1 MTLIDKKYG
10 SDSEAPRI
18 NDAQLLNALKASN
31 RIDSH
36 LATNMAKLNKNFSEH
51 KRAMGD
57 SHQQV
62 EDVIVDQATRVMN
75 HSTEES
81 KRQNKEAL
89 EEYFK
94 TPNFF
99 VDLLIIIWLVKS
111 LNLNSKSQEQRILAI
126 EISLLFFC
134 FWFFEPLFSFFIYFC
149 FLHSTRHLIEEKNNL
164 QLKTSKLI
172 LKTIPMTL
180 LTLLFFTLI
189 FFFFYDS
196 VNTLALSYVVI
207 GLSSLTISH
216 IVLINFTK
224 NN

>member
-1 MTLIDKKYG
+1 MIDKKYG
-10 SDSEAPRI
+10 SDNEEPRLNEDQI
-18 NDAQLLNALKASN
+18 LNALKASN

-75 HSTEES
+75 HLTEES

-99 VDLLIIIWLVKS
+99 VDLLNKVVEAVEQNSRKIDE
-111 LNLNSKSQEQRILAI
+111 NSKIVKNRMSYGQYLE
-126 EISLLFFC
+126 EIPEIDLPKEDFD
-134 FWFFEPLFSFFIYFC
+134 
-149 FLHSTRHLIEEKNNL
+149 LIEENEEREE
-164 QLKTSKLI
+164 SKEDD
-172 LKTIPMTL
+172 
-180 LTLLFFTLI
+180 FEF
-189 FFFFYDS
+189 
-196 VNTLALSYVVI
+196 
-207 GLSSLTISH
+207 
-216 IVLINFTK
+216 
-224 NN
+224 

>member
-10 SDSEAPRI
+10 SDNEEPRLNEDQI
-18 NDAQLLNALKASN
+18 LNALKASN

-75 HSTEES
+75 HLTEES

-99 VDLLIIIWLVKS
+99 VDLLNKVVEAVEQNSRKIDENSRIVKNRMS
-111 LNLNSKSQEQRILAI
+111 YGQYLE
-126 EISLLFFC
+126 EIPEIDLPKEDFD
-134 FWFFEPLFSFFIYFC
+134 
-149 FLHSTRHLIEEKNNL
+149 LIEENEEREE
-164 QLKTSKLI
+164 SKEDD
-172 LKTIPMTL
+172 
-180 LTLLFFTLI
+180 FGF
-189 FFFFYDS
+189 
-196 VNTLALSYVVI
+196 
-207 GLSSLTISH
+207 
-216 IVLINFTK
+216 
-224 NN
+224 

>member
-1 MTLIDKKYG
+1 MTMIDKKYG
-10 SDSEAPRI
+10 SDNEEPRLNEDQI
-18 NDAQLLNALKASN
+18 LNALKASN

-75 HSTEES
+75 HLTEES

-99 VDLLIIIWLVKS
+99 VDLLNKVVEAVEQNSRKIDE
-111 LNLNSKSQEQRILAI
+111 NSKIVKNRMSYGQYLE
-126 EISLLFFC
+126 EIPEIDLPKEDFD
-134 FWFFEPLFSFFIYFC
+134 
-149 FLHSTRHLIEEKNNL
+149 LIEENGEREE
-164 QLKTSKLI
+164 SKEDD
-172 LKTIPMTL
+172 
-180 LTLLFFTLI
+180 FGF
-189 FFFFYDS
+189 
-196 VNTLALSYVVI
+196 
-207 GLSSLTISH
+207 
-216 IVLINFTK
+216 
-224 NN
+224 

>member
-1 MTLIDKKYG
+1 MTMIDKKYG
-10 SDSEAPRI
+10 SDNEEPRLNEDQI
-18 NDAQLLNALKASN
+18 LNALKASN

-75 HSTEES
+75 HLTEES

-99 VDLLIIIWLVKS
+99 VDLLNKVVEAVEQNSRKIDE
-111 LNLNSKSQEQRILAI
+111 NSKIVKNRMSYGQYLE
-126 EISLLFFC
+126 EIPEIDLPKEDFD
-134 FWFFEPLFSFFIYFC
+134 
-149 FLHSTRHLIEEKNNL
+149 LIEENEEREE
-164 QLKTSKLI
+164 SKEDD
-172 LKTIPMTL
+172 
-180 LTLLFFTLI
+180 FGF
-189 FFFFYDS
+189 
-196 VNTLALSYVVI
+196 
-207 GLSSLTISH
+207 
-216 IVLINFTK
+216 
-224 NN
+224 

>member
-10 SDSEAPRI
+10 SDNEEPRLNEDQI
-18 NDAQLLNALKASN
+18 LNALKASN

-75 HSTEES
+75 HLTEES

-99 VDLLIIIWLVKS
+99 VDLLNKVVEAVEQNSRKIDE
-111 LNLNSKSQEQRILAI
+111 NSKIVKNRVSYGQYLE
-126 EISLLFFC
+126 EIPEIDLPKEDFD
-134 FWFFEPLFSFFIYFC
+134 
-149 FLHSTRHLIEEKNNL
+149 LIEESEEKEE
-164 QLKTSKLI
+164 SKEDD
-172 LKTIPMTL
+172 
-180 LTLLFFTLI
+180 FGF
-189 FFFFYDS
+189 
-196 VNTLALSYVVI
+196 
-207 GLSSLTISH
+207 
-216 IVLINFTK
+216 
-224 NN
+224 

>member
-10 SDSEAPRI
+10 SDNEEPRL
-18 NDAQLLNALKASN
+18 NDEQILNALKASN

-62 EDVIVDQATRVMN
+62 ENVIVDQATRVMN
-75 HSTEES
+75 HLTEES

-99 VDLLIIIWLVKS
+99 VDLLNKVVEAVEQ
-111 LNLNSKSQEQRILAI
+111 NSKKLDETSKVVKNRMSYGQYLE
-126 EISLLFFC
+126 EIPEIDLPKDDSD
-134 FWFFEPLFSFFIYFC
+134 
-149 FLHSTRHLIEEKNNL
+149 LIEESEE
-164 QLKTSKLI
+164 SKEDEYG
-172 LKTIPMTL
+172 
-180 LTLLFFTLI
+180 F
-189 FFFFYDS
+189 
-196 VNTLALSYVVI
+196 
-207 GLSSLTISH
+207 
-216 IVLINFTK
+216 
-224 NN
+224 

>member
-1 MTLIDKKYG
+1 MTLIDKKYS
-10 SDSEAPRI
+10 SDNEEPRLNEDQI
-18 NDAQLLNALKASN
+18 LNALKASN

-75 HSTEES
+75 HLTEES

-99 VDLLIIIWLVKS
+99 VDLLNKVVEAVEQNSRKIDE
-111 LNLNSKSQEQRILAI
+111 NSKIVKNRMSYGQYLE
-126 EISLLFFC
+126 EIPEIDLPKEDFD
-134 FWFFEPLFSFFIYFC
+134 
-149 FLHSTRHLIEEKNNL
+149 LIEENGEREE
-164 QLKTSKLI
+164 SKEDD
-172 LKTIPMTL
+172 
-180 LTLLFFTLI
+180 FGF
-189 FFFFYDS
+189 
-196 VNTLALSYVVI
+196 
-207 GLSSLTISH
+207 
-216 IVLINFTK
+216 
-224 NN
+224 

>member
-10 SDSEAPRI
+10 SDNEEPRLNEDQI
-18 NDAQLLNALKASN
+18 LNALKASN

-75 HSTEES
+75 HITEES

-99 VDLLIIIWLVKS
+99 VDLLNKVVEAVEQNSRKIDE
-111 LNLNSKSQEQRILAI
+111 NSKIVKNRMSYGQYLE
-126 EISLLFFC
+126 EIPEIDLPKEGVDLV
-134 FWFFEPLFSFFIYFC
+134 
-149 FLHSTRHLIEEKNNL
+149 EE
-164 QLKTSKLI
+164 SEEEDD
-172 LKTIPMTL
+172 
-180 LTLLFFTLI
+180 FGF
-189 FFFFYDS
+189 
-196 VNTLALSYVVI
+196 
-207 GLSSLTISH
+207 
-216 IVLINFTK
+216 
-224 NN
+224 

>member
-10 SDSEAPRI
+10 SDNEEPRLNEDQI
-18 NDAQLLNALKASN
+18 LNALKASN

-62 EDVIVDQATRVMN
+62 ENVIVDQATRVMN
-75 HSTEES
+75 HLTEES

-99 VDLLIIIWLVKS
+99 VDLLNKVVEAVEQNSRKIDE
-111 LNLNSKSQEQRILAI
+111 NSKIVKNRMSYGQYLEEIPEIDLPKEGCDLA
-126 EISLLFFC
+126 
-134 FWFFEPLFSFFIYFC
+134 
-149 FLHSTRHLIEEKNNL
+149 EE
-164 QLKTSKLI
+164 SEEEDD
-172 LKTIPMTL
+172 
-180 LTLLFFTLI
+180 FGF
-189 FFFFYDS
+189 
-196 VNTLALSYVVI
+196 
-207 GLSSLTISH
+207 
-216 IVLINFTK
+216 
-224 NN
+224 

>member
-10 SDSEAPRI
+10 SDNEEPRLNEDQI
-18 NDAQLLNALKASN
+18 LNALKASN

-51 KRAMGD
+51 KKAMGD

-75 HSTEES
+75 HLTEES

-99 VDLLIIIWLVKS
+99 VDLLNKVVEAVEQNSRKIDE
-111 LNLNSKSQEQRILAI
+111 NSKIVQNRMSYGKYLE
-126 EISLLFFC
+126 EIPEIDLPKEDFD
-134 FWFFEPLFSFFIYFC
+134 
-149 FLHSTRHLIEEKNNL
+149 LIEENEEREE
-164 QLKTSKLI
+164 SKEDD
-172 LKTIPMTL
+172 
-180 LTLLFFTLI
+180 FGF
-189 FFFFYDS
+189 
-196 VNTLALSYVVI
+196 
-207 GLSSLTISH
+207 
-216 IVLINFTK
+216 
-224 NN
+224 

>member
-10 SDSEAPRI
+10 SDNEEPRLNEDQI
-18 NDAQLLNALKASN
+18 LNALKASN

-75 HSTEES
+75 HLTEES

-99 VDLLIIIWLVKS
+99 VDLLNKVVEAVEQNSRKIDE
-111 LNLNSKSQEQRILAI
+111 NSKIVKNRMSYGQYLE
-126 EISLLFFC
+126 EIPEIDLPKEGVDLV
-134 FWFFEPLFSFFIYFC
+134 
-149 FLHSTRHLIEEKNNL
+149 EE
-164 QLKTSKLI
+164 SEEEDDVG
-172 LKTIPMTL
+172 
-180 LTLLFFTLI
+180 F
-189 FFFFYDS
+189 
-196 VNTLALSYVVI
+196 
-207 GLSSLTISH
+207 
-216 IVLINFTK
+216 
-224 NN
+224 

>member
-10 SDSEAPRI
+10 SDNEEPRLNEDQI
-18 NDAQLLNALKASN
+18 LNALKASN

-75 HSTEES
+75 HLTEES

-99 VDLLIIIWLVKS
+99 VDLLNKVVEAVEQNSRKIDE
-111 LNLNSKSQEQRILAI
+111 NSKIVKNRMSYGQYLE
-126 EISLLFFC
+126 EIPEIDLPKEGFDLV
-134 FWFFEPLFSFFIYFC
+134 
-149 FLHSTRHLIEEKNNL
+149 EEKEEDD
-164 QLKTSKLI
+164 
-172 LKTIPMTL
+172 
-180 LTLLFFTLI
+180 FGF
-189 FFFFYDS
+189 
-196 VNTLALSYVVI
+196 
-207 GLSSLTISH
+207 
-216 IVLINFTK
+216 
-224 NN
+224 

>member
-10 SDSEAPRI
+10 SDNEEPRLNEDQI
-18 NDAQLLNALKASN
+18 LNALKASN

-51 KRAMGD
+51 KRAIGD

-75 HSTEES
+75 HLTEES

-99 VDLLIIIWLVKS
+99 VDLLNKVVEAVEQNSRKIDE
-111 LNLNSKSQEQRILAI
+111 NSKIVQNRMSYGKYLE
-126 EISLLFFC
+126 EIPEIDLPKEDFD
-134 FWFFEPLFSFFIYFC
+134 
-149 FLHSTRHLIEEKNNL
+149 LIEENEEREE
-164 QLKTSKLI
+164 SKEDD
-172 LKTIPMTL
+172 
-180 LTLLFFTLI
+180 FGF
-189 FFFFYDS
+189 
-196 VNTLALSYVVI
+196 
-207 GLSSLTISH
+207 
-216 IVLINFTK
+216 
-224 NN
+224 

>member
-10 SDSEAPRI
+10 PDNEEPRLNEDQI
-18 NDAQLLNALKASN
+18 LNALKASN

-75 HSTEES
+75 HLTEES

-99 VDLLIIIWLVKS
+99 VDLLNKVVEAVEQNSRKIDE
-111 LNLNSKSQEQRILAI
+111 NSKIVKNRMSYGQYLE
-126 EISLLFFC
+126 EIPEIDLPKEGCDLV
-134 FWFFEPLFSFFIYFC
+134 
-149 FLHSTRHLIEEKNNL
+149 EE
-164 QLKTSKLI
+164 SEEDD
-172 LKTIPMTL
+172 
-180 LTLLFFTLI
+180 FGF
-189 FFFFYDS
+189 
-196 VNTLALSYVVI
+196 
-207 GLSSLTISH
+207 
-216 IVLINFTK
+216 
-224 NN
+224 